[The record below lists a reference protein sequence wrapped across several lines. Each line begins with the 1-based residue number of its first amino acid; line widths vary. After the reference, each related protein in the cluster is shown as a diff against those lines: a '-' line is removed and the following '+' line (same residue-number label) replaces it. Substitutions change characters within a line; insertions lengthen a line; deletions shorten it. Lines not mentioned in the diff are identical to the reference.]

1 MNENTTIAV
10 AMSGGVDSST
20 VAAILARQIGGDSVS
35 VVGLTLHLWDQTRL
49 AGKHGIPDA
58 PKAGRCCSL
67 DDVYDA
73 RRVAEHLGIPYYIVN
88 QEERFEADV
97 VRPFVDEYLAGRT
110 PIPCSL
116 CNNHLKFDQLLKTA
130 RSIGASS
137 IATGHYAI
145 NEYDPARKR
154 WILKRPADLAKD
166 QTYFLFGLTQ
176 EQLAHTLF
184 PLGRMTKPEVREVA
198 REHGL
203 ALAEKPD
210 SQEICF
216 IPGGDYKQFLTAYLE
231 EQGREIPD
239 TAGELVSSD
248 GRVIGH
254 HESISGFTVG
264 QRKGLGVSSPNPLY
278 VLQIDPASHRVT
290 VGADE
295 ELATRTLRA
304 NRVNWVSIPALTA
317 PMRVKIKIRHRHEP
331 AWATLEPVGAPG
343 PSPLGTRDYAE
354 VRATFD
360 EPQRAV
366 TPGQSAVFYD
376 GDEVVGGGWIF

>member
-1 MNENTTIAV
+1 MPNRTIAV

-20 VAAILARQIGGDSVS
+20 VAALLAHAGEP
-35 VVGLTLHLWDQTRL
+35 VVGLTLQLWDQTRL
-49 AGKHGIPDA
+49 AGRHGIPEA

-73 RRVAEHLGIPYYIVN
+73 RRVAERLGIPYYVVN
-88 QEERFEADV
+88 QEERFEQDV
-97 VRPFVDEYLAGRT
+97 VRPFVREYLAGRT

-116 CNNHLKFDQLLKTA
+116 CNNHLKFDQLLRTA
-130 RSIGASS
+130 RSIGAER
-137 IATGHYAI
+137 IATGHYAV
-145 NEYDPARKR
+145 NEYDPGRAR

-184 PLGRMTKPEVREVA
+184 PLGRMTKPEVRAAA
-198 REHGL
+198 RERGL

-231 EQGREIPD
+231 EQGEAMPE
-239 TAGELVSSD
+239 TAGDLVTAD
-248 GRVIGH
+248 GTVMGR
-254 HESISGFTVG
+254 HEGISNFTVG
-264 QRKGLGVSSPNPLY
+264 QRKGLRVDSPSPFY
-278 VLQIDPASHRVT
+278 VLGIDASTHRVT
-290 VGADE
+290 IGADA
-295 ELATRTLRA
+295 ELATRVLRA
-304 NRVNWVSIPALTA
+304 QRLNWVSIPRLEGAL
-317 PMRVKIKIRHRHEP
+317 RVRIKIRHRHEP
-331 AWATLEPVGAPG
+331 AWATLEPGTGG
-343 PSPLGTRDYAE
+343 PPDTVEA
-354 VRATFD
+354 VFD

>member
-1 MNENTTIAV
+1 MTERETIAV

-20 VAAILARQIGGDSVS
+20 AAAMLAHAGET
-35 VVGLTLHLWDQTRL
+35 VVGLTLQLWDQTRL

-73 RRVAEHLGIPYYIVN
+73 RRVARQLGIPYYVVN
-88 QEERFEADV
+88 QEERFEQDV
-97 VRPFVDEYLAGRT
+97 VRPFVSEYLAGRT

-116 CNNHLKFDQLLKTA
+116 CNNHLKFDQLLQTA
-130 RSIGASS
+130 RSIGASR

-145 NEYDPARKR
+145 NEYDEERGR
-154 WILKRPADLAKD
+154 WILKRPADRAKD

-176 EQLAHTLF
+176 AQLAHTLF
-184 PLGRMTKPEVREVA
+184 PLGRLTKPEVREEA
-198 REHGL
+198 RRHGL

-231 EQGREIPD
+231 EQGETMPE
-239 TAGELVSSD
+239 TTGELVLSTGEVL
-248 GRVIGH
+248 GR
-254 HESISGFTVG
+254 HEGVSNFTVG
-264 QRKGLGVSSPNPLY
+264 QRKGLGVASPTPLY
-278 VLQIDPASHRVT
+278 VLQIDSASHRVT
-290 VGADE
+290 VGADA
-295 ELATRTLRA
+295 ELATTTLRA
-304 NRVNWVSIPALTA
+304 NRVNWISIAGLER
-317 PMRVKIKIRHRHEP
+317 PMRVKVKIRHRHEP
-331 AWATLEPVGAPG
+331 AWATLEPDSRPDAA
-343 PSPLGTRDYAE
+343 T
-354 VRATFD
+354 ATFD

-376 GDEVVGGGWIF
+376 GDEVVGGGWIV

>member
-1 MNENTTIAV
+1 MHDSPATHDTHLMTKPETIAV

-20 VAAILARQIGGDSVS
+20 VAAILAQSGDK
-35 VVGLTLHLWDQTRL
+35 VVGLTLQLWDQTRL

-73 RRVAEHLGIPYYIVN
+73 RRVAEHLGIPYYVVN
-88 QEERFEADV
+88 QQERFEQDV
-97 VRPFVDEYLAGRT
+97 VRPFVSEYLAGRT

-130 RSIGASS
+130 RSIGADR

-145 NEYDPARKR
+145 NEFDAERGR

-176 EQLAHTLF
+176 AQLAHTLF
-184 PLGRMTKPEVREVA
+184 PLGRLTKPEVREVA
-198 REHGL
+198 RERGL
-203 ALAEKPD
+203 ALAQKPD

-231 EQGREIPD
+231 EQGEPMPD
-239 TAGELVSSD
+239 TRGELVAANGEVL
-248 GRVIGH
+248 GR
-254 HESISGFTVG
+254 HEGISNFTVG
-264 QRKGLGVSSPNPLY
+264 QRKGLGVASPSPLY
-278 VLQIDPASHRVT
+278 VLQIDPSSHRVT
-290 VGADE
+290 VGTDP
-295 ELATRTLRA
+295 ELASHTLRA
-304 NRVNWVSIPALTA
+304 NRLNWISIPELTA

-331 AWATLEPVGAPG
+331 AWATLEPSNP
-343 PSPLGTRDYAE
+343 AE
-354 VRATFD
+354 VIATFD
-360 EPQRAV
+360 EPQRAI

-376 GDEVVGGGWIF
+376 GDEVVGGGWII